1 MMPEQI
7 SKLLERGQLPARR
20 IAGQWRFSR
29 AEINLWL
36 EERIGIS
43 SDEEL
48 AAMETNLER
57 VDTSGTGEVSIEK
70 LLTTDAIAVPLLGS
84 SRTKIVTAMCEL
96 AASTGKLWDPE
107 KMAQAVLQR
116 EAMHPTVLDIGV
128 ALLHPRRPQS
138 NILAEA
144 VIALGI
150 TRSGIPFGGRSG
162 LADVFFLIC
171 ATSDHEHLRILARL
185 SRMIHEP
192 DWMIQLR
199 AAKSV
204 AAVHSLIALRDAELI
219 SQED

>member
-204 AAVHSLIALRDAELI
+204 AAVHSLIASRDAELI